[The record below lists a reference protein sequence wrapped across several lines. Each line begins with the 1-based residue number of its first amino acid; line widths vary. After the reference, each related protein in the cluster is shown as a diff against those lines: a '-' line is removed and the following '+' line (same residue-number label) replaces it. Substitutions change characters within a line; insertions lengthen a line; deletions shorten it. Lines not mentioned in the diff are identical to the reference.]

1 MNLAQG
7 VPKDSPHPILL
18 SALAQYAADPNSA
31 GYGTILGEP
40 LLREALA
47 KEFNLMYRL
56 PTATATA
63 TDQDGIG
70 MMEGSGIKRSEISIT
85 TGCNMAFLVLVM
97 VLCPPGSKALMP
109 LPAYFSQSMSL
120 SLQSVEPIYIPCLPS
135 SGFKPSLPAARRYLE
150 TDKERGIR
158 MIVLVTPSN
167 PTGAIYTPQELEE
180 WYDLAKE
187 FGVAL
192 VLDETYRDFVDARPE
207 NEREAPHDL
216 FKVEGWQDT
225 LISIGSMSSAYPIL
239 YPLGL
244 TTGLYCLLCEATADG
259 TEGYRIPGH
268 RLGTITASAALQ
280 ESIAVV
286 CDCMQVSPTQIPNF
300 IVPVTRLQSY
310 RY

>member
-1 MNLAQG
+1 
-7 VPKDSPHPILL
+7 VPKDPPHPILL
-18 SALAQYAADPNSA
+18 SALAQSASDPNSA

-47 KEFNLMYRL
+47 NEFNLMYQL
-56 PTATATA
+56 PTSTA
-63 TDQDGIG
+63 TDQNGIG
-70 MMEGSGIKRSEISIT
+70 TITGSGLKKSEISIT

-150 TDKERGIR
+150 TDKEGGIR

-167 PTGAIYTPQELEE
+167 PTGAIYTPQELKE

-192 VLDETYRDFVDARPE
+192 VLDETYRDFVDPRPE

-216 FKVEGWQDT
+216 FKIEGWQDT
-225 LISIGSMSSAYPIL
+225 LISIGSMSSAYPFCL
-239 YPLGL
+239 QPLCM
-244 TTGLYCLLCEATADG
+244 TTGSYCVLCEATAHR

-268 RLGTITASAALQ
+268 RLGTITASALLQ

-286 CDCMQVSPTQIPNF
+286 CDCMQVSPHPS
-300 IVPVTRLQSY
+300 RASY
-310 RY
+310 PRDQK